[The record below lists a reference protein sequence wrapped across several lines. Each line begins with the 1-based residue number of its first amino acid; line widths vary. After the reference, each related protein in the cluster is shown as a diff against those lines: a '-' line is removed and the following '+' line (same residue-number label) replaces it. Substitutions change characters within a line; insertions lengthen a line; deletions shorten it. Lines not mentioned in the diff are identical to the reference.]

1 MIKNIY
7 EKFRANM
14 IMVKERKL
22 SSKVRN
28 TNNACFHH
36 SYSILHWKFKSEQ
49 DTETKR
55 QPNFKRRS
63 KAIPIHNGY
72 DLTYIEN
79 PKEYTPTPKNPPNML
94 IKKIQQKTERIIS
107 KAIGT

>member
-22 SSKVRN
+22 SSKGRN
-28 TNNACFHH
+28 TNNTCFHH

-63 KAIPIHNGY
+63 KAIPIHTGY

-79 PKEYTPTPKNPPNML
+79 PKGSTKVE
-94 IKKIQQKTERIIS
+94 IINRFS
-107 KAIGT
+107 RVSGYKMNGIYLH

>member
-22 SSKVRN
+22 SSKGRN
-28 TNNACFHH
+28 TNNTCFHH

-63 KAIPIHNGY
+63 KILFAD
-72 DLTYIEN
+72 DLILHKEN
-79 PKEYTPTPKNPPNML
+79 PKD
-94 IKKIQQKTERIIS
+94 IIS
-107 KAIGT
+107 KLLEFNQ